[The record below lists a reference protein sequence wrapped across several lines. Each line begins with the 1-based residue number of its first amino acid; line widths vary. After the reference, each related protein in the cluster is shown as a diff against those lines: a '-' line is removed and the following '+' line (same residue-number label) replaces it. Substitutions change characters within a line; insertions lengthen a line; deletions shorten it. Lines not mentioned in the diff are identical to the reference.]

1 MNARYSL
8 AGSLLI
14 LTGCFLFSGCAAK
27 RPVTGNPP
35 VISAAPRST
44 GTATDWQKIKIAPL
58 PDFKPAA
65 PKRIELSNGMVIF
78 LQEDHELPLVDGVA
92 RIRGGSRSVPAD
104 KTGLMEI
111 YGETWRTGGTKTQT
125 GDQMDD
131 FLEIRAAKVETGPGI
146 DSSTISFSC
155 LKEDLGDVFK
165 AFNDL
170 LRQPAFRQEK
180 IDLAKGELF
189 DAISRRNDDV
199 SDIVSRESSKL
210 AYGKGN
216 PYARDPEYAT
226 VAAVTRED
234 LVGWY
239 GQYVQPNNIILG
251 VVGDFDSSAM
261 EATLRE
267 AFESWPKGPGITE
280 PKIEFHPEKPGY
292 YLVSKEDVNQSS
304 IDMVDLGTTRDNPD
318 YYAINVFNEA
328 FGGGFSS
335 RLFRNIR
342 TALGLAYSVGGG
354 IGARYDHQGILR
366 LAMAT
371 KSATTIESIQAL
383 YQQIDDLNKNPIS
396 QEEVQRAKDSIL
408 NSFVFNLD
416 TPDKILRER
425 MAYEFY
431 GYPQDFLEQFRAGI
445 EKVQPADV
453 ARIIP
458 KYLHKDQLKILV
470 VGNAAEFDKP
480 LSSLGPVTN
489 VDITIPPPPGAKMEE
504 PAAKPVGSNSEGK
517 ALAAKV
523 VDAMGGLAKLQSVKS
538 LRSDFTLTRK
548 TPQGDLPL
556 TIKTTIVFPDRMHA
570 EIQAPQGTMT
580 IVVTPT
586 AGFMSAAG
594 MGVRDMPPSQKADSM
609 QQIHR
614 DLIFIG
620 QHLSDP
626 AFTFSSGGTYMFGG
640 AQVSVLDIS
649 GAGVSIRWSV
659 DAQSGRILGET
670 YEGMGPSG
678 PSHNETSFED
688 WKTVDGLTLPYVR
701 KNKENGQ
708 DSSTVQFSKIEI
720 NPKIDSQ
727 LFEKPATEAKATQ

>member
-1 MNARYSL
+1 MKAR
-8 AGSLLI
+8 LL
-14 LTGCFLFSGCAAK
+14 TMFAVCLFVGTSGHL
-27 RPVTGNPP
+27 
-35 VISAAPRST
+35 RSFAQ
-44 GTATDWQKIKIAPL
+44 ATDWQKIKVAPL
-58 PDFKPAA
+58 REFHPAE

-78 LQEDHELPLVDGVA
+78 LQEDHELPLIDGVA
-92 RIRGGSRSVPAD
+92 RIRGGSRSVPAN
-104 KTGLMEI
+104 KTGMMEI
-111 YGETWRTGGTKTQT
+111 YGEVWRTGGTKTQT
-125 GDQMDD
+125 GDEMDD

-146 DSSTISFSC
+146 DSSTISWSC
-155 LKEDLGDVFK
+155 LKEDFGDVFK
-165 AFNDL
+165 SFNDL
-170 LRQPAFRQEK
+170 LRQPAFRQDK

-199 SDIVSRESSKL
+199 SEIASRESATL
-210 AYGKGN
+210 AYGKDN

-239 GQYVQPNNIILG
+239 GRYVQPNNIILG
-251 VVGDFDSSAM
+251 VVGDFDSAAM
-261 EATLRE
+261 EAKLRE
-267 AFESWPKGPGITE
+267 AFESWPKGPSVSET
-280 PKIEFHPEKPGY
+280 KIEFHPEKPGY

-354 IGARYDHQGILR
+354 IGARYDHPGMLR
-366 LAMAT
+366 LAMGT

-383 YQQIDDLNKNPIS
+383 YQQIDDLDKNPIS

-431 GYPQDFLEQFRAGI
+431 GYPQDFLERFRAGI
-445 EKVQPADV
+445 EKVQAADV

-489 VDITIPPPPGAKMEE
+489 VDIAIPPPPGAKMEE
-504 PAAKPVGSNSEGK
+504 PSARPAGSNPEGK

-523 VDAMGGLAKLQSVKS
+523 VDAMGGLAKLQAVKS

-548 TPQGDLPL
+548 TAQGDLPL
-556 TIKTTIVFPDRMHA
+556 TIQTTIVFPDRMHA
-570 EIQAPQGTMT
+570 DVQAPRGTMT
-580 IVVTPT
+580 IVVSPN

-626 AFTFSSGGTYMFGG
+626 AFTFSAAGTQKLGD
-640 AQVSVLDIS
+640 AQASALDIN
-649 GAGVSIRWSV
+649 GAGVTLRWFV
-659 DAQSGRILGET
+659 DPQSGRILGAT

-678 PSHNETSFED
+678 PSHNETTFED
-688 WKTVDGLTLPYVR
+688 WKTVDGLTLPYTR

-727 LFEKPATEAKATQ
+727 LFEKPTTEAKATQ